1 MKRGR
6 LMAKKL
12 LALLLCAALTAGL
25 AACGGFDLASLLR
38 GSGDWD
44 NTPVAESKTGSP
56 FKYYFSQLDNKGKQA
71 YNNILENAES
81 MAESIEVPYLSQNE
95 LNTVFEAVLYDNP
108 QLFFL
113 GRSCSITVKGL
124 KSYFVPD
131 FLLDA
136 AQYAEMKAKVEAAAD
151 KIIRGIPKGAD
162 DFTAELAINDA
173 VVEKCSYSG
182 SGDEIENTVYGSLID
197 GKATCEG
204 YAKAVK
210 LLADKAGIDCYVIAG
225 MSKSNSE
232 TYQSHMW
239 NVIRIGGDW
248 YNLDATWNDPVNEKG
263 VNEPRRTYFNLTDE
277 EIGITHKDFSSANKC
292 TATAENYFVRS
303 GLLFDRFGDK
313 EKQRTARAIAGEA
326 GAGKTRAE
334 IKFTGR
340 DLYADTL
347 IRLFEK
353 GGIYDILEQADRQTK
368 KYINTASV
376 SYIENP
382 EFNII
387 EIIFKVG

>member
-1 MKRGR
+1 MDYFI
-6 LMAKKL
+6 L
-12 LALLLCAALTAGL
+12 L
-25 AACGGFDLASLLR
+25 
-38 GSGDWD
+38 
-44 NTPVAESKTGSP
+44 
-56 FKYYFSQLDNKGKQA
+56 
-71 YNNILENAES
+71 
-81 MAESIEVPYLSQNE
+81 IEIIN
-95 LNTVFEAVLYDNP
+95 LN
-108 QLFFL
+108 
-113 GRSCSITVKGL
+113 
-124 KSYFVPD
+124 
-131 FLLDA
+131 
-136 AQYAEMKAKVEAAAD
+136 
-151 KIIRGIPKGAD
+151 
-162 DFTAELAINDA
+162 
-173 VVEKCSYSG
+173 
-182 SGDEIENTVYGSLID
+182 
-197 GKATCEG
+197 
-204 YAKAVK
+204 
-210 LLADKAGIDCYVIAG
+210 
-225 MSKSNSE
+225 
-232 TYQSHMW
+232 
-239 NVIRIGGDW
+239 
-248 YNLDATWNDPVNEKG
+248 
-263 VNEPRRTYFNLTDE
+263 RTYFNLTDE

>member
-1 MKRGR
+1 
-6 LMAKKL
+6 MAKKL
-12 LALLLCAALTAGL
+12 LAVLLCAALAAGL
-25 AACGGFDLASLLR
+25 AACSDFDLASLLR
-38 GSGDWD
+38 GKGDWD
-44 NTPVAESKTGSP
+44 NTPVAESKAGSP
-56 FKYYFSQLDNKGKQA
+56 YKYYFSQLDNKGKQA

-81 MAESIEVPYLSQNE
+81 MTESIEVPYLSQNE

-131 FLLDA
+131 FLLDT
-136 AQYAEMKAKVEAAAD
+136 AQFTKMKTEVEAAAG
-151 KIIRGIPKGAD
+151 KIIRGIAKGAD

-173 VVEKCSYSG
+173 VVEKCAYSG
-182 SGDEIENTVYGSLID
+182 SGDEIENTVYGSLIE

-239 NVIRIGGDW
+239 NVIRIDGEW
-248 YNLDATWNDPVNEKG
+248 YNLDATWNDPVNERG
-263 VNEPRRTYFNLTDE
+263 VNEPRRTYFNLTDK
-277 EIGITHKDFSSANKC
+277 EIGITHKDFTSANQC
-292 TATAENYFVRS
+292 TATAANYFVKS
-303 GLLFDRFGDK
+303 GLLFDRFGDTQK
-313 EKQRTARAIAGEA
+313 KRTAQAIADEA
-326 GAGKTRAE
+326 SAGKTRAE
-334 IKFTGR
+334 IKFTGSK
-340 DLYADTL
+340 LYADAVT
-347 IRLFEK
+347 RLFEK
-353 GGIYDILEQADRQTK
+353 GDIYDILEQADQKTK
-368 KYINTASV
+368 KDINTGSV

-382 EFNII
+382 DFNII
-387 EIIFKVG
+387 EIIFKTG